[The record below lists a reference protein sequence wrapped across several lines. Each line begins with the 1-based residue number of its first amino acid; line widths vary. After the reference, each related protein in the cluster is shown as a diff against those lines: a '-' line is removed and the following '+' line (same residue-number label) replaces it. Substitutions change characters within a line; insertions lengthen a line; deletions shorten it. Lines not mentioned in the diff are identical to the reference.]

1 MTRRMKRGLMEP
13 DPHASGLGFVASLWF
28 VVFVMGVINVLL
40 VLAD

>member
-13 DPHASGLGFVASLWF
+13 DPEAAGISLVGSLWL

-40 VLAD
+40 VLAN

>member
-13 DPHASGLGFVASLWF
+13 DPHAPGISLVGSLWL

-40 VLAD
+40 VLAN